1 MKHVY
6 KKTNNQTFIPIYLI
20 KEEYIKS
27 ELSVAYINWHSV
39 SAAVNERI
47 LEIEKISLFN
57 KNDMFAF
64 SFYLLS

>member
-27 ELSVAYINWHSV
+27 ELFVPYINWHSV